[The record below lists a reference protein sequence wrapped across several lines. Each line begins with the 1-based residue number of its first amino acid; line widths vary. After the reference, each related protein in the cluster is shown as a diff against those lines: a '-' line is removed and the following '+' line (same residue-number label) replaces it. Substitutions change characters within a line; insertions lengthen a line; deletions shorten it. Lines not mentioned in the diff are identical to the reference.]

1 MSRIGM
7 EYKAGDELKAQ
18 NSMREEVALSAKIKV
33 LTR

>member
-7 EYKAGDELKAQ
+7 EYKAGDLVKTQ
-18 NSMREEVALSAKIKV
+18 NSMREEVALNVKIKV